1 MTTAVA
7 LVLPAAH
14 PLVLQAGLAEK
25 IGAKRHG
32 FISRAV
38 RSHRQAAKAAE
49 ITKERAMT
57 GLVHVLVD
65 LENVQP
71 PAALLENLAPGF
83 ADAWIFHGPHQEKLS
98 KTFKTL
104 IGERATLV
112 PITRTGNNA
121 LDFHLSFYLGYVAA
135 KHPEARLVVVAN
147 DKGYEPMIEHAVSLG
162 FEVRREGYN
171 ATDKTM
177 PKKTAPAKHAPAKK
191 ASAKKKVAKK
201 ATPAAKKPASKKKA
215 ATKKKLAA
223 GIVVPPKKSTAS
235 KDLDTPAALRRVV
248 KAFGKMGVERPQ
260 KRSSFL
266 RHLSSMLG
274 KDTSQEALTQSV
286 AHLQKCGIVAIDG
299 DKVTYPSSKR

>member
-1 MTTAVA
+1 VVA
-7 LVLPAAH
+7 
-14 PLVLQAGLAEK
+14 
-25 IGAKRHG
+25 GAT
-32 FISRAV
+32 
-38 RSHRQAAKAAE
+38 E

-71 PAALLENLAPGF
+71 PAALLEDLAPGF

-135 KHPEARLVVVAN
+135 KHPDARLVVVAN

-162 FEVRREGYN
+162 FEVRREGYD
-171 ATDKTM
+171 AAEKTTS
-177 PKKTAPAKHAPAKK
+177 KKAAPAKK
-191 ASAKKKVAKK
+191 ATAKKKVAKK
-201 ATPAAKKPASKKKA
+201 VTPAAKKSASKKKA
-215 ATKKKLAA
+215 PTKKKLAA
-223 GIVVPPKKSTAS
+223 AIVVTPKKSPPS
-235 KDLDTPAALRRVV
+235 KDLDTPAALRRAA
-248 KAFGKMGVERPQ
+248 KAFSKMGVERPQ

-266 RHLSSMLG
+266 RHLSSILG
-274 KDTSQEALTQSV
+274 KHTSEETLTKAV

-299 DKVTYPSSKR
+299 DKVTYGRP